1 MTLRLVLRLACW
13 ALSAFITSL
22 SQVSAADHPSHAV
35 AEVQQPSAGI
45 HAPPDQR
52 GLPSSV

>member
-22 SQVSAADHPSHAV
+22 SQVSATDHPSHAV